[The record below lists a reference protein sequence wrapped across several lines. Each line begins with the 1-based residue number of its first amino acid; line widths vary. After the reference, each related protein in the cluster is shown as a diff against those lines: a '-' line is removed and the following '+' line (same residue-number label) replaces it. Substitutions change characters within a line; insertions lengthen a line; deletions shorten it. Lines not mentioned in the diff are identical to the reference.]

1 MRRRTLLSASLGI
14 GALAGLAGLA
24 NVGAIPN
31 LLRHSSQSGDV
42 AQTGLSL
49 HSGSDLAFGTTVTIK
64 VLHGDALSAQAAI
77 QDALREV
84 RKIDALMSLHQ
95 ERSQIFQLNRDGIV
109 DAPDSHLLYVL
120 GFAQQLSV
128 LTAGAFDITV
138 QPLWRAFSDAR
149 ATGALP
155 APEQIAAAKS
165 LVNWRQLEVQQ
176 QQLRLHAPGMAITL
190 NGLAQGYAVDLA
202 LAALQARGIRHALLD
217 TGEFGSIGNKTPAQ
231 PWILGINHPRQAD
244 ALSALVEMDGR
255 KVATSGDYAMA
266 FSSDFVHH
274 HIFDP
279 ASGDSP
285 PALASVTVA
294 APTGILAD
302 GLSTAFMVMGV
313 DKAFALAAQLP
324 DVDMLL
330 IDKNG
335 TVRKTAHF
343 PELQA

>member
-1 MRRRTLLSASLGI
+1 MQRRTLLSGSLGL
-14 GALAGLAGLA
+14 GAMAGLAS
-24 NVGAIPN
+24 VGSLSNP
-31 LLRHSSQSGDV
+31 LLGSLRPG
-42 AQTGLSL
+42 TGLTL
-49 HSGSDLAFGTTVTIK
+49 YSGSELAFGTTVTIK
-64 VLHGDALSAQAAI
+64 VLHDDALSAQAAI
-77 QDALREV
+77 QDALHQV
-84 RKIDALMSLHQ
+84 RKIDALMSLYQ
-95 ERSQIFQLNRDGIV
+95 ERSQVFQLNRHGIV
-109 DAPDSHLLYVL
+109 DAPDNHLLYVL
-120 GFAQQLSV
+120 AFAQQLSM

-138 QPLWRAFSDAR
+138 QPLWRAFSLAHSQ
-149 ATGALP
+149 GALP
-155 APEQIAAAKS
+155 APDEIAAAKS
-165 LVNWRQLEVQQ
+165 LVNWQRLEVRQQ
-176 QQLRLHAPGMAITL
+176 QVRLHTAGMAITL

-202 LAALQARGIRHALLD
+202 LAALRARGVRHALLD
-217 TGEFGSIGNKTPAQ
+217 TGEFGSIGSKTPAQ
-231 PWILGINHPRQAD
+231 PWILGIRHPRQVD
-244 ALSALVEMDGR
+244 AISARVEMDGR
-255 KVATSGDYAMA
+255 KVATSGDYATV

-302 GLSTAFMVMGV
+302 GLSTAFMVMGA

-324 DVDMLL
+324 DVDILL